1 MYKQI
6 VRPILFRFHPEAI
19 HQFTMLGLKI
29 LHRIPLFSSLIR
41 FLYRYDSPSLQREL
55 FGLRFPSPVGL
66 AAGLDKNAEFYNE
79 LSDFGF
85 SFVEVGSLTPKPQ
98 DGNPRPRLFRLPKD
112 KAIINRMGI
121 NNKGIDYAIRNIQQA
136 PPRCILVGNIAK
148 NTTSLTD
155 EEAISDYEHAFT
167 RMYDFVDLFT
177 LNVSCPNVEGLQS
190 LQDISFLSDIV
201 DPILAHR
208 MAYDTYKPI
217 LVKISPDLPFEQV
230 DDILDYCMLSGVD
243 GIVAGNTTRR
253 REGLQTP
260 QHRLEQIGR
269 GGLSGAPLYEKTLAL
284 VRHIH
289 NHTKGRLP
297 IVGVGGIMTPG
308 QALELLHAG
317 ASLLEIYT
325 GFIYNGPRFIRT
337 INKYLE
343 KHWEK

>member
-112 KAIINRMGI
+112 KALINRMGI

-148 NTTSLTD
+148 NTTRRSAVPAGYLLPVG
-155 EEAISDYEHAFT
+155 H
-167 RMYDFVDLFT
+167 RG
-177 LNVSCPNVEGLQS
+177 P
-190 LQDISFLSDIV
+190 
-201 DPILAHR
+201 DP
-208 MAYDTYKPI
+208 
-217 LVKISPDLPFEQV
+217 
-230 DDILDYCMLSGVD
+230 
-243 GIVAGNTTRR
+243 
-253 REGLQTP
+253 
-260 QHRLEQIGR
+260 
-269 GGLSGAPLYEKTLAL
+269 GAPHGL
-284 VRHIH
+284 
-289 NHTKGRLP
+289 
-297 IVGVGGIMTPG
+297 
-308 QALELLHAG
+308 
-317 ASLLEIYT
+317 
-325 GFIYNGPRFIRT
+325 
-337 INKYLE
+337 
-343 KHWEK
+343 